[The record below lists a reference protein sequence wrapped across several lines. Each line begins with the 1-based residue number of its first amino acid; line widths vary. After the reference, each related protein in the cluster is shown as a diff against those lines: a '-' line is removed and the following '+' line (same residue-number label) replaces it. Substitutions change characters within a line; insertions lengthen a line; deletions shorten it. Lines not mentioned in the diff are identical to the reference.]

1 MSSVSNKRYEDSK
14 VMGNTSQTLF
24 VKACEKINYK
34 CTPSTIEVDMYSHID
49 YYVETPEGRLISVDV
64 KGNNKLEEIWIEF
77 NNVRGKEG
85 WLYGKANYIA
95 FDMPELNGFVVV
107 GRNELRERCEGIV
120 DKVFVSKSEALRK
133 WYQRKDRFDIISK
146 IHLTDFQDLKSYR
159 IIKYA

>member
-1 MSSVSNKRYEDSK
+1 MSYVSNKRYEDSK
-14 VMGNTSQTLF
+14 VMGNNSQTLF
-24 VKACEKINYK
+24 VKTCEKINYK
-34 CTPSTIEVDMYSHID
+34 CIPSTVEEDMYSHID

-95 FDMPELNGFVVV
+95 FDMPELNCFVVV

-120 DKVFVSKSEALRK
+120 EKVFVSKSEALRK

-159 IIKYA
+159 VIKYA